1 MKRYDVLVIGSG
13 PSGHHAAIQAAKL
26 GKKTAIIE
34 KKQMVGGVCL
44 NTGTI
49 PSKTLREAVIYLT
62 GLRQRTLYGSSYSV
76 KHDITIEDLR
86 FRTNHVIKREI
97 DVFRGQFQ
105 RNKVQLLNG
114 SASFLDGNRLL
125 LQGLDDNDELAA
137 DTIVIATGT
146 SPARSEQVQ
155 LDGTSILDSDML
167 LRIPALPKSITVVGA
182 GVIGVEYACMTAAL
196 GIPTTLVESRDQM
209 LDFVDSE
216 IIESLRYH
224 MRDMEITFRFGE
236 KVEKVRKTEQGLVIA
251 ELESRK
257 EIRSDALLYAV
268 GRQGNTSQLNL
279 EAAGLQADNRGRIQ
293 VNEHYQ
299 TQVPH
304 IYAVG
309 DVIGFPSL
317 ASVSMMQGRL
327 AICHAF
333 DVPTSSTPELFP
345 YGIYTIPEIS
355 YVGQNEDQLTQQQV
369 PYEVGLARY
378 REIARGHIIGDLYG
392 LLKLLFHRETK
403 QLLGVHIIGEN
414 AAELVHIG
422 QAVLTLGGG
431 LDYFL
436 NNVFNYPT
444 LAECYKVAALSAAN
458 KLSPGSPAVALR

>member
-1 MKRYDVLVIGSG
+1 MKHYDVLVIGSG

-34 KKQMVGGVCL
+34 KKQTVGGVCL

-49 PSKTLREAVIYLT
+49 PSKTLREAIIYLT
-62 GLRQRTLYGSSYSV
+62 GLRQKTLYGSTYSV

-86 FRTNHVIKREI
+86 FRANHVIKKEI
-97 DVFRGQFQ
+97 DVFRSQFQ
-105 RNKVQLLNG
+105 RNKVELLHG
-114 SASFLDGNRLL
+114 TASFLDAHHLH
-125 LQGLDDNDELAA
+125 LQGLETNNELRA

-146 SPARSEQVQ
+146 SPARSDQVV

-167 LRIPALPKSITVVGA
+167 LQIPDLPKSIIVVGA
-182 GVIGVEYACMTAAL
+182 GVIGVEYACMMAAL
-196 GIPTTLVESRDQM
+196 GISTTLVESRERM
-209 LDFVDSE
+209 LEFVDSE
-216 IIESLRYH
+216 IIESLQYH

-236 KVEKVRKTEQGLVIA
+236 KVESVQKTTEGLVIA
-251 ELESRK
+251 KLESRK
-257 EIRSDALLYAV
+257 EIQSDALLYAV
-268 GRQGNTSQLNL
+268 GRQGNTGDLNL
-279 EAAGLQADNRGRIQ
+279 EALGLHADNRGRIH

-299 TQVPH
+299 TQIPH

-333 DVPTSSTPELFP
+333 EVLTKSTPKLFP

-355 YVGQNEDQLTQQQV
+355 YVGESEDQLTQKSV

-392 LLKLLFHRETK
+392 LLKLLFHQETK

-414 AAELVHIG
+414 ATELVHIG
-422 QAVLTLGGG
+422 QAVLTLGGD

-458 KLSPGSPAVALR
+458 KLSPRSATVALN